1 MTLILQLTRALAK
14 SLLLPWILLLA
25 GLPITSQAEE
35 PLQVT
40 ASFSI
45 LGDIVQTIG
54 GERVHVNVLVGP
66 DADAHEFEPK
76 PSDAKTIL
84 KSRLLVINGLDFEH
98 WMQKLM
104 KSAGYRGELLVAS
117 QGVRARTMPSEKN
130 DGTKE
135 TDPHAWQ
142 DPTNVRIY
150 VRNIAQ
156 ALGKLDPAGASLYQ
170 KNADDYLNELKSLDD
185 WAQTQMATVPANKRK
200 IITSHDAFGYFGA
213 HYAVTVLAPQGVS
226 TETEPSAKEVAKLIR
241 QIQREKIKAVF
252 MENMSN
258 PTLIAQVAHDT
269 GVVLGAPLYVDALSA
284 KDEAGSTY
292 LKLMRHN
299 VTELV
304 KGMQQN

>member
-1 MTLILQLTRALAK
+1 MTSLFHTSRSVAK
-14 SLLLPWILLLA
+14 SLLLAFTLLLA
-25 GLPITSQAEE
+25 CLPLASQADE

-84 KSRLLVINGLDFEH
+84 KSRLLVMNGLDFEH
-98 WMQKLM
+98 WMQKLV
-104 KSAGYRGELLVAS
+104 KSASYKGALLVAS
-117 QGVRARTMPSEKN
+117 KGVQARTMPSEKK
-130 DGTKE
+130 DGSRE

-142 DPTNVRIY
+142 DPTNVGIY

-156 ALGKLDPAGASLYQ
+156 ALTKLDPAGAPVYQ
-170 KNADDYLNELKSLDD
+170 KNADDYLLELKALDD
-185 WAQTQMATVPANKRK
+185 WAKTQMTTVPVNKRK

-226 TETEPSAKEVAKLIR
+226 TETEPSAKEVARLIR

-258 PTLIAQVAHDT
+258 PILIEQVAKDT